1 MTGEKRIAVVVP
13 SLRNMY
19 TVQMLWAI
27 QARAFDSDYDLLI
40 YTVKAAEKKGGV
52 DYIYKKIAAEK
63 KASAVI
69 IISFNLDDEHKVIM
83 EQAGIVPVVI
93 EGKSNNTYKVFS
105 DSEKG
110 GYEVGKYM
118 AQCGYTNIGFISGNK
133 ETADSQRQRLEGFK
147 RGLKEK
153 GIELMEHMQFQ
164 VEEYNYK
171 SGKEAFRYM
180 FMNEARAV
188 FVAAGDYVAQ
198 GFINEARKNGITIP
212 ERIAVIGY
220 DDVEA
225 SGEQELTTVR
235 QPIDEMGKQAFEMA
249 LKGTN
254 EPWTQ
259 PFEKV
264 MRTELVVRKTA

>member
-1 MTGEKRIAVVVP
+1 VVVP

-27 QARAFDSDYDLLI
+27 QARAYDSDYDLLV
-40 YTVKAAEKKGGV
+40 YTVKAADKKGGI
-52 DYIYKKIAAEK
+52 DYVYKKIADEK
-63 KASAVI
+63 KASAAI
-69 IISFNLDDEHKVIM
+69 IMAYNLNDEHKALM
-83 EQAGIVPVVI
+83 EKAGVVPVVV
-93 EGKSNNTYKVFS
+93 EGKGNNTYKVSS

-133 ETADSQRQRLEGFK
+133 ETADSQRERLEGFK

-153 GIELMEHMQFQ
+153 GIELPEYMQFQ

-171 SGKEAFRYM
+171 AGKEAFRYM
-180 FMNEARAV
+180 FMNEARAI

-235 QPIDEMGKQAFEMA
+235 QPIEEMGKQAFEMA
-249 LKGTN
+249 VRGIN

>member
-1 MTGEKRIAVVVP
+1 MAETKNIAVVVS

-27 QARAFDSDYDLLI
+27 QARAYDSDYDLLV
-40 YTVKAAEKKGGV
+40 YTVKAADKKGGI
-52 DYIYKKIAAEK
+52 DYVYKKIADEK
-63 KASAVI
+63 KVSAVI
-69 IISFNLDDEHKVIM
+69 IMAFNLNDEHKALM
-83 EQAGIVPVVI
+83 EKAGIVPVMV

-110 GYEVGKYM
+110 GYDVGKYM

-133 ETADSQRQRLEGFK
+133 ETADSQRERLEGFK

-153 GIELMEHMQFQ
+153 GIELPEYMQFQ

-171 SGKEAFRYM
+171 AGKEAFRYM

-198 GFINEARKNGITIP
+198 GFINEARKNGITVP

-235 QPIDEMGKQAFEMA
+235 QPIEEMGKQAFEMA
-249 LKGTN
+249 VRGIN

-259 PFEKV
+259 PFEKI